1 MDLSHLTAKT
11 QAVLDQPIEERL
23 AYIRK
28 DSWVP
33 YPRATAILQQLEE
46 LLNYPKC
53 DRMPNLAICA
63 RTNNGKTRLIKH
75 FLSEHK
81 ATDNVAGD
89 AVQVPILYLQCPGV
103 PDESRLYDAI
113 LSRLFK
119 KFRPTASPRE
129 KLPIVLG
136 ILADVEVRVIAVD
149 EANFAE
155 AGSMDR
161 QKTFLN
167 ALRYIANELR
177 ISIVTLGTEEMM
189 RVIRSVPAFENRSIP
204 AFLPRWEC
212 DNDFRQL
219 LASFE
224 MLLPLKNPSRL
235 YDKKFATLLHSR
247 SEGTIGELK
256 MLLAALAEKAMR
268 SGKEMITEEMVDD
281 CGYRPPSLRK
291 REVVPV

>member
-1 MDLSHLTAKT
+1 MDLSHLTPKT

-46 LLNYPKC
+46 LLNHPKC

-81 ATDNVAGD
+81 ARDNSAGD
-89 AVQVPILYLQCPGV
+89 AIQVPILYLQCPGV

-113 LSRLFK
+113 LTRLFK

-136 ILADVEVRVIAVD
+136 ILADVDARILAVD
-149 EANFAE
+149 ETNFAE

-161 QKTFLN
+161 QKSFLN

-224 MLLPLKNPSRL
+224 KLLPLKNPSRL
-235 YDKKFATLLHSR
+235 SSKHFATLLHSR
-247 SEGTIGELK
+247 CEGTIGELK
-256 MLLAALAEKAMR
+256 MLLAALAEIAMR
-268 SGKEMITEEMVDD
+268 SGKEVITEEMVDD